1 MALTIN
7 LPQTI
12 EQKLRQDAALKGMSL
27 DSYFLRLLKQ
37 MAVTSQP
44 KETPNQLSETEL
56 LKKINLDISEA
67 EWANYRHLIGLRRA
81 EQLTEKEHET
91 LIQLGDKIEDA
102 HAKRMAYLW
111 ALAQLRGVS
120 LDKIMQDLQIKPIEV

>member
-7 LPQTI
+7 LPHTI

-37 MAVTSQP
+37 MAVISQP

>member
-37 MAVTSQP
+37 MAVISQP
-44 KETPNQLSETEL
+44 KETSQFSETDL
-56 LKKINLDISEA
+56 LKKVNLDISEV
-67 EWANYRHLIGLRRA
+67 EWANYRHLISLRRA
-81 EQLTEKEHET
+81 EQLTEKEHEA